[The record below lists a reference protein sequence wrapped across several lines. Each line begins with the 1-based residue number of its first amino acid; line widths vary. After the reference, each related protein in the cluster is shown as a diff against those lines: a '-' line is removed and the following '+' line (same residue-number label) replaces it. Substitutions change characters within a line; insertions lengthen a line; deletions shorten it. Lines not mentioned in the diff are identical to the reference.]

1 MTARS
6 RRPPPRHPS
15 LVRRRIKLAIENATL
30 SPPPAVAPPQLSP
43 SASLRPA
50 AEERTWPR
58 GSSIATGGE
67 RQGCAHDG
75 ELPGV
80 PGDVGVVEV
89 DFSDS
94 KIHVGRHPLR
104 LTLSF
109 LSPGPPR
116 LLCRHT
122 ARRATDRPA
131 SGRSRMRR
139 RSAACSTCVARLG
152 NGNPPGRWDGELW
165 WRHRCLELAAKL
177 FAIDAGL
184 KGGMVLFSVLSSAVA
199 APQIKCRSYDEPG
212 GRGVARCQGDR
223 RNVL

>member
-1 MTARS
+1 M
-6 RRPPPRHPS
+6 
-15 LVRRRIKLAIENATL
+15 
-30 SPPPAVAPPQLSP
+30 
-43 SASLRPA
+43 
-50 AEERTWPR
+50 
-58 GSSIATGGE
+58 
-67 RQGCAHDG
+67 
-75 ELPGV
+75 

-199 APQIKCRSYDEPG
+199 APQIKVSLDCRLVRKLDALVGAFWSYMSLKFLCYGVLVSGLRLGREKKIFRCHIG
-212 GRGVARCQGDR
+212 CVGRMLRGVFRY
-223 RNVL
+223 